1 MRAYIDTSALVAAHT
16 REPHTDLVQAWL
28 TTRADNQL
36 ILSSWTLLECESALA
51 IKVRR
56 GEIDATTQNLV
67 IAEIDAVAARLKPLL
82 IPTDTDYRRA
92 RELCRYSVSRLRA
105 GDALHLALALRLGV
119 THMATLDEI
128 LAANAIVHGLVS
140 PIEF

>member
-67 IAEIDAVAARLKPLL
+67 IAEIDAVAARLKPL
-82 IPTDTDYRRA
+82 RA
-92 RELCRYSVSRLRA
+92 AGEERLFGWNVGRLAQNLDHGTHKLTNGSRGYEGAHICDPNHATRSIQRY
-105 GDALHLALALRLGV
+105 
-119 THMATLDEI
+119 
-128 LAANAIVHGLVS
+128 
-140 PIEF
+140 